1 MTIAHSLL
9 KNTLARTATEII
21 NRLGGAIFWVMVARF
36 LGLSALGVLA
46 YGLALFSFFSTVS
59 TLGLGAI
66 IIRDVAQDRSK
77 AASYFGMT
85 LAAGFLISLAAAL
98 VMFGTSVFTAGSFDG
113 KIVAAILAVAL
124 VPASVFFWSKSIL
137 CAVEQMSSI
146 ALARLAENLFK
157 VTVGIGLLVWN
168 GDVLSMAAVILFSKM
183 LSAIVAFV
191 FARRVAKPNWSMDLN
206 LLRYLGR
213 HIPTFSMTALTNSLF
228 WAAPVIILTRIAGE
242 AQAGLFGA
250 AYKLVDM
257 AISFA
262 LAYGQ
267 AMFPVA
273 SRTLTEKR
281 DTFVALLT
289 GTVKYSLML
298 TLAVAAGVT
307 MLAPMIIQL
316 IFGGDSLGAVSV
328 LRLLIWMIV
337 PFAMVPT
344 LAYSLVSFFQQKIDL
359 LANTAAAIVNIALGL
374 LLVPSLGALGTAI
387 SMLAGTAMFWLVEWI
402 GVRRFICR
410 LPLTSLIWKP
420 LLGAGLMAAVLHLD
434 VLNHIYTIT
443 LAGSI
448 YILFL
453 ILSKA
458 LSKHELRMIQKLKS
472 A

>member
-1 MTIAHSLL
+1 MTIAQSLL
-9 KNTLARTATEII
+9 KNTVARTATELI
-21 NRLGGAIFWVMVARF
+21 NRLGGALFWVMVARF
-36 LGLSALGVLA
+36 LGLSALGALA
-46 YGLALFSFFSTVS
+46 YGLALFSFFHTVS
-59 TLGLGAI
+59 TLGLSAVVV
-66 IIRDVAQDRSK
+66 RDVARDRSR

-85 LAAGFLISLAAAL
+85 LAAGFLLSLAAAL
-98 VMFGTSVFTAGSFDG
+98 VMLGASGFTATSGDA
-113 KIVAAILAVAL
+113 KAVAAILAVAL
-124 VPASVFFWSKSIL
+124 IPASIFFWSKAIL
-137 CAVEQMSSI
+137 SAAEQMASI

-157 VTVGIGLLVWN
+157 VTAGIGLLVWN
-168 GDVLSMAAVILFSKM
+168 GDVFTMAAVIVGSKS
-183 LSAIVAFV
+183 LSALFAFWS
-191 FARRVAKPNWSMDLN
+191 ARRLARPNWSMDKN
-206 LLRYLGR
+206 LLRYFSRQL
-213 HIPTFSMTALTNSLF
+213 PTFSMTALTNSLF
-228 WAAPVIILTRIAGE
+228 WAAPMILLSRMAGDV
-242 AQAGLFGA
+242 QAGLFGA

-262 LAYGQ
+262 LAYGG

-273 SRTLTEKR
+273 SRTLTDKR

-307 MLAPMIIQL
+307 MLAEPITLL
-316 IFGGDSLGAVSV
+316 IFGSDSLGAAPV

-344 LAYSLVSFFQQKIDL
+344 LAFTLVSFFQQKMDL
-359 LANTAAAIVNIALGL
+359 LANTAAAIVCIALGL
-374 LLVPSLGALGTAI
+374 LLVPTLGAFGTAI
-387 SMLAGTAMFWLVEWI
+387 SMLAGTAVFWLVEWI
-402 GVRRFICR
+402 GVRRFICH
-410 LPLTSLIWKP
+410 LPLSSLLWKP
-420 LLGAGLMAAVLHLD
+420 LLGAILMAAI
-434 VLNHIYTIT
+434 LNINLNPLYTIT